1 MSSVSPTS
9 RSACSSYQ
17 SRSITIKRKLEVID
31 AVKKAPAGKKKRE
44 IATDFGFPSASLRAS
59 NSFGN
64 RHKIR
69 DLDCTRSD
77 VDKALYLWFTAARAQ
92 SIPISGEILKTEA
105 EEFAANDDTGD
116 PLPKVSS
123 QQAMAA
129 LSDTQS
135 YVLCDGSDVYC
146 ILKDLEIEINN
157 ATAKESKQT
166 LITDFVVQ

>member
-1 MSSVSPTS
+1 M
-9 RSACSSYQ
+9 
-17 SRSITIKRKLEVID
+17 
-31 AVKKAPAGKKKRE
+31 
-44 IATDFGFPSASLRAS
+44 RAS

-64 RHKIR
+64 RHKKR

-105 EEFAANDDTGD
+105 EEFAADDDTGD

-135 YVLCDGSDVYC
+135 YVLCGGSDAYC

-157 ATAKESKQT
+157 ATAKKSKQT
-166 LITDFVVQ
+166 LITDFVV